1 MIEKGDYEAMSA
13 LKDYKPATAL
23 PFPLNG
29 DSVADL
35 LTAYGTMN
43 EGTYSWIGMNNFLH
57 FTPVCSGGPLCLQT
71 GYF

>member
-1 MIEKGDYEAMSA
+1 MIEKGDYEATSA

-43 EGTYSWIGMNNFLH
+43 EGTYSWIGEDSFLH
-57 FTPVCSGGPLCLQT
+57 FNLMCSGGTLCLKL
-71 GYF
+71 GYI